1 VEKSKVRDIRDLAGA
16 VGLGTTLFFLAFL
29 SPVIYSGDGLSML
42 AVAESLVTQHSFAV
56 PKSLGIPGVGG
67 LYYSKWYPL
76 LSVLAVPFVGVG
88 TIVARLTHMPV
99 HYTVGAFALILQP
112 ILVGGT
118 TALVV
123 MLSSRLGSSRRGS
136 VLAAI
141 GFAFGTV
148 ALVYA
153 REFFAD
159 PLLALITVAA
169 IYLELGS
176 NRERF
181 GVGPLAALA
190 VLAKPTGAILG
201 PILGLH
207 AALKERSLK
216 PMLLP
221 LLGTAT
227 GILVYFAYNHLRFG
241 GALRFNR
248 PLIFSLSKLPG
259 GLAGQLL
266 SPWRGLIWYCPAVL
280 ALAGLS
286 GRIFRRLDVL
296 LIVSTTLAYLFLYSM
311 REWTGGWSWGPR
323 YLVPAL
329 PGLMALC
336 GLLES
341 RSRMALILLTTLGF
355 LVNAPTLVSYYE
367 RIYQEDFLAQRDPAT
382 MHWSFG
388 EAPFVRIWG
397 SMTKEIT
404 DAQHTDVGSLVR
416 QAGQPENTPD
426 SWRTLR
432 IVPVWW
438 WMLPAVGVPRLFG
451 AAIAALIASMG
462 VLLIVW
468 ALLNTR
474 EIVLTRTTSAADP
487 QKPQR
492 TPQSGP

>member
-1 VEKSKVRDIRDLAGA
+1 VEKSKVRHIWVLASA
-16 VGLGTTLFFLAFL
+16 VGLGTTVFFLAFL
-29 SPVIYSGDGLSML
+29 SPVIYSVDGLSML

-56 PKSLGIPGVGG
+56 PKPLGISGVGG

-76 LSVLAVPFVGVG
+76 LSVLAVPFVGLG
-88 TIVARLTHMPV
+88 MIVARLTHLPV
-99 HYTVGAFALILQP
+99 HYAVGACALILQP
-112 ILVGGT
+112 ILIGGT
-118 TALVV
+118 TSLVV

-153 REFFAD
+153 REFFAE

-169 IYLELGS
+169 IYLELG
-176 NRERF
+176 NHREHF

-190 VLAKPTGAILG
+190 VLAKPTGVILG

-207 AALKERSLK
+207 AALKEHSLK
-216 PMLLP
+216 SMLLP
-221 LLGTAT
+221 LFGTAT
-227 GILVYFAYNHLRFG
+227 GLLVYLAYNHLRFG

-248 PLIFSLSKLPG
+248 PLAFSLSKLPG
-259 GLAGQLL
+259 GMAGQLL

-286 GRIFRRLDVL
+286 RRIFRRLDVL
-296 LIVSTTLAYLFLYSM
+296 LIVSTALAYLLLYSM

-341 RSRMALILLTTLGF
+341 RWRKTLILLTILGF

-367 RIYQEDFLAQRDPAT
+367 RIYQEDVLAQRVSAT
-382 MHWSFG
+382 MPWSIAQ
-388 EAPFVRIWG
+388 APFVRIWG
-397 SMTKEIT
+397 SMAREMK
-404 DAQHTDVGSLVR
+404 DAQHTNVSSLVR
-416 QAGQPENTPD
+416 QAGQPENSPE

-432 IVPVWW
+432 IVAVWW
-438 WMLPAVGVPRLFG
+438 WMLPAAGIPRPFG

-462 VLLIVW
+462 LILIGW
-468 ALLNTR
+468 ALFNTR
-474 EIVLTRTTSAADP
+474 EI
-487 QKPQR
+487 
-492 TPQSGP
+492 